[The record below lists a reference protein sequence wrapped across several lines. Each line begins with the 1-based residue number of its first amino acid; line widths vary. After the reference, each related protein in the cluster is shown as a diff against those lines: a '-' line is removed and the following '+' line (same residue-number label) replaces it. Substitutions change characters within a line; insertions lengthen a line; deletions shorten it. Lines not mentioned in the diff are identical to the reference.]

1 MARVALRAASEIEQE
16 RLAFK
21 APRYGHN
28 DAPFPEQAW
37 SRINYMAHADGYV
50 MARRP
55 RCAPFVISEK
65 LWLSFVPW
73 NGLVHGER

>member
-1 MARVALRAASEIEQE
+1 MASIAIRTAREIEQE

-28 DAPFPEQAW
+28 NYGIEPTW
-37 SRINYMAHADGYV
+37 SRINYMAHGQGYV

-55 RCAPFVISEK
+55 RGMPFVISEK

>member
-1 MARVALRAASEIEQE
+1 MATFAKLRTGREIEQE

-28 DAPFPEQAW
+28 DTGIEPWW
-37 SRINYMAHADGYV
+37 SRINYMAHANGYV

-55 RCAPFVISEK
+55 GCKPFVIGEK

-73 NGLVHGER
+73 NGLIHGDR